1 LHFGVESP
9 FTLSDITATV
19 PRTLTYAG
27 LPRRG
32 VIFRTHPE
40 HEIQAYVLYS
50 KGQWYLFKAGLI
62 DEVKKTVPFLH
73 GVYNANL
80 HQAIDSEAA
89 EFVVL
94 ISLGGSGDG
103 LMEFIEASKSVW
115 MERLD
120 SDESVFQARPDYAAR
135 TPHRSI
141 DFDKLLNAA
150 FKGKYIA
157 DASHP
162 VLKAIL
168 DK

>member
-1 LHFGVESP
+1 M
-9 FTLSDITATV
+9 FTLSDITVTV

-40 HEIQAYVLYS
+40 HEIQAYVLYA

-103 LMEFIEASKSVW
+103 MVEFIEASKRVW

-120 SDESVFQARPDYAAR
+120 SDEIEFQARPDYAAR
-135 TPHRSI
+135 TPHWSI